1 MFNATISDEIISKSK
16 NIFWIFFCISW
27 IYIKICLLW
36 KKNEPERLF
45 VFEIIDCKKR
55 RYLMPEKS
63 RTKTLLETQH
73 VKQSEKLHKPSRQY
87 FCHIFLSL
95 WKKISSKSSVLEK
108 QNEPLRLF
116 LSEIIDSKKWGYL
129 NAQKAPC
136 QNTYGQSTC

>member
-1 MFNATISDEIISKSK
+1 
-16 NIFWIFFCISW
+16 
-27 IYIKICLLW
+27 
-36 KKNEPERLF
+36 
-45 VFEIIDCKKR
+45 
-55 RYLMPEKS
+55 MPEKS
-63 RTKTLLETQH
+63 RTKTLMETQH

-108 QNEPLRLF
+108 QDEPQRLF